1 MKKFVTASLA
11 LSALSTLT
19 ASGVGTV
26 PIDISGVVDLRI
38 QSIAFG
44 EANLLPEGQQ
54 TFNGIPFNILEGSNT
69 WYAGDQGTSTSI
81 TIDVTVG
88 LTGVD
93 KFYTLIST
101 AWGSLTPNLAAVT
114 FVGAQGAEV
123 NFNLSG
129 GVHIRDFIDNE
140 FSNTISSPDTVGV
153 FATSANVNYARYD
166 MQTFD
171 LGDTFLTEELAFV
184 RFSDFGSEGVQRLLL
199 MGATAN
205 VIPEPSVALSS
216 LFGFAALLFVR
227 RRT

>member
-1 MKKFVTASLA
+1 
-11 LSALSTLT
+11 
-19 ASGVGTV
+19 
-26 PIDISGVVDLRI
+26 
-38 QSIAFG
+38 
-44 EANLLPEGQQ
+44 
-54 TFNGIPFNILEGSNT
+54 
-69 WYAGDQGTSTSI
+69 
-81 TIDVTVG
+81 
-88 LTGVD
+88 
-93 KFYTLIST
+93 
-101 AWGSLTPNLAAVT
+101 
-114 FVGAQGAEV
+114 V